1 MVSEERYVILSLELH
16 LFFARIMKE
25 HAIFLEASF
34 TPKDFDMSQ
43 MADHF
48 KQQFE
53 GLLDQVVRFGNGVVR
68 SDVLTSGEII
78 TEYTLG
84 SEQKTENFT
93 GITINKNIT
102 LMEAQLHSSTN
113 PNITP
118 NFYQNI
124 KQLNTNARMLV
135 ESFINFKSMVLNQV
149 LSCNIT
155 TSNYPL
161 MLQHLLHESQ
171 MYSDQLM
178 MLENGEDIENP
189 DVKKTERFWDK
200 IMMEH
205 ALFIRGM
212 LDPTEIK
219 LINSANDFAR
229 VYSEIINRLDQAAN
243 TLINSITGET
253 LDETVKFRDFKE
265 SGVKGINECKIRSII
280 QPLLA
285 DHVLREANN
294 YIRILKIMD

>member
-1 MVSEERYVILSLELH
+1 MISEERYVILSLELH

-118 NFYQNI
+118 NFYQSI
-124 KQLNTNARMLV
+124 KQLNTNARMLA

-161 MLQHLLHESQ
+161 MLQHLLHESH

-219 LINSANDFAR
+219 LINTANDFAR
-229 VYSEIINRLDQAAN
+229 VYSEIIKKLDQAAN

-253 LDETVKFRDFKE
+253 LEETVKFRDFKE

-285 DHVLREANN
+285 DHVLREANH